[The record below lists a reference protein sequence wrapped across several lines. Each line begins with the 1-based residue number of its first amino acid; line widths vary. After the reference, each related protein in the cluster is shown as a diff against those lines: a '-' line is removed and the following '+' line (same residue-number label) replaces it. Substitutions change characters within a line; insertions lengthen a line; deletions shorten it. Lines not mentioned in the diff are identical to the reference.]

1 MDADTPVFAIAVAA
15 ELAGMHP
22 QTLRQY
28 DRIGLVVPGRTSGGS
43 RRYST
48 RNIEQLREV
57 AQLSSE
63 GVSLPAIARL
73 LDLEDE
79 NRMLRRRVAELDTAL
94 RAERENRPGVRVF
107 ADYRGELDLTCEVLV
122 VGSGPSGLSAAYPGR
137 VNAHIGYSNEVSHLI
152 EAGSDFFLMPS
163 LYEPCGL
170 NQIYSLR
177 YGTVPIVRATGGLD
191 DTVTPYDPAAGAGNG
206 FKFGPYTAEALHDAV
221 ERAIAIFEREPDW
234 TRIRRNAMACDF
246 SWDRAAREY
255 ERVYLAAVSRA
266 LGRGGGGGRA

>member
-1 MDADTPVFAIAVAA
+1 MSDEQPDEEAPIFAIAVAA

-107 ADYRGELDLTCEVLV
+107 A
-122 VGSGPSGLSAAYPGR
+122 
-137 VNAHIGYSNEVSHLI
+137 
-152 EAGSDFFLMPS
+152 AGSAGVVPMP
-163 LYEPCGL
+163 
-170 NQIYSLR
+170 
-177 YGTVPIVRATGGLD
+177 GG
-191 DTVTPYDPAAGAGNG
+191 
-206 FKFGPYTAEALHDAV
+206 
-221 ERAIAIFEREPDW
+221 R
-234 TRIRRNAMACDF
+234 RIRR
-246 SWDRAAREY
+246 STEVVLWHPGG
-255 ERVYLAAVSRA
+255 ERD
-266 LGRGGGGGRA
+266 